1 VVFRKA
7 LDIMNRCPLILDLL
21 GTSTLKVSIAR
32 GSVHN
37 GRVKITF
44 VLKGNNTQYLV
55 TLQGNE
61 DDESIEVL
69 SLHRRAEVPATEY
82 FIYRD
87 GNLVVELS
95 EEKKSEMVLESN
107 VKEVADELKE

>member
-1 VVFRKA
+1 MVFRKA

-32 GSVHN
+32 
-37 GRVKITF
+37 
-44 VLKGNNTQYLV
+44 GNNTQYLV